1 MLQSHPAEVHIKDP
15 PRFYGTPLFASIAS
29 LRGGLPCPADDVEA
43 LLYSLLSMGA
53 PPNYGGRAV
62 LPFEVGVG
70 SDWCVHAFVWAAGS
84 VLRCWQCGGRHC
96 CISCYQG
103 TLAAVRRCHVR

>member
-1 MLQSHPAEVHIKDP
+1 MLQMHPAEVHINDP

-53 PPNYGGRAV
+53 PPDYGGRAA
-62 LPFEVGVG
+62 LPFEVSRFCASWLLACSLPCIADNGEVLLHLLLSMGVPPDCG
-70 SDWCVHAFVWAAGS
+70 SPGALTA
-84 VLRCWQCGGRHC
+84 
-96 CISCYQG
+96 
-103 TLAAVRRCHVR
+103 